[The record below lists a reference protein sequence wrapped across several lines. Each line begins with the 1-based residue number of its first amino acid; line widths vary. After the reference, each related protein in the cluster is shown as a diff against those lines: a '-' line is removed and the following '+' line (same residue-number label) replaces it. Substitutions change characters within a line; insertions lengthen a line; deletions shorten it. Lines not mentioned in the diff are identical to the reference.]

1 MSEHRPPRPG
11 YSPLHSALPFQRPP
25 EPSSDPTSFN
35 APSINHTENY
45 QVSGEH
51 GIQQP
56 QGISENPSAPLRYY
70 SENQRQEPPQTEENV
85 DEVQEDPTFTYQ
97 GMQVVRGEYFA
108 HINEPSVT
116 FVNSTF
122 YVNSACI
129 KKAPT
134 VEFVQ
139 VLINPVEKKLVIRP
153 SSEDIKDSFSWLT
166 KAKKPK
172 HIVCKMFYA
181 MLIDLLNWNPEWRYK
196 IIGKMIRNRNNEY
209 LFVFDLT
216 RTEIYKPT
224 IFIDEN
230 GVERKKVPRKPIY
243 PDEWKNQFGPT
254 FDEHTKAIQ
263 VNIFDGYAVFGIKD
277 PKNGPTET

>member
-1 MSEHRPPRPG
+1 MSEHWPPRPG
-11 YSPLHSALPFQRPP
+11 YNPLHGTPPFQRPP
-25 EPSSDPTSFN
+25 EPSSDPSSYD
-35 APSINHTENY
+35 PLLDSRTENY
-45 QVSGEH
+45 QGPENYMP
-51 GIQQP
+51 QQP
-56 QGISENPSAPLRYY
+56 QAINIIPAVPPRNY
-70 SENQRQEPPQTEENV
+70 SENLRQEPPQTEAYE
-85 DEVQEDPTFTYQ
+85 DEVQDDPTFTYQ

-108 HINEPSVT
+108 HINEPAIT

-122 YVNSACI
+122 YVNNACI

-139 VLINPVEKKLVIRP
+139 VLINPAEKKLVIRP

-166 KAKKPK
+166 KARKPK
-172 HIVCKMFYA
+172 HIVCRMFYA

-230 GVERKKVPRKPIY
+230 GVERKKIPRKPIY

-277 PKNGPTET
+277 PKNGHTET